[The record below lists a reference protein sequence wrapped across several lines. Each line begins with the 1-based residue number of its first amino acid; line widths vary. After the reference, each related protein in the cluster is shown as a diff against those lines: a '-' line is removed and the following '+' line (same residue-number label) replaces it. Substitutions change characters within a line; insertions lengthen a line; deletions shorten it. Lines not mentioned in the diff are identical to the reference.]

1 MLIELKQKYSRYFQ
15 GTAIAV
21 ISLILIKTVFQIII
35 IRSGL
40 RWLTADDY
48 CRTVISYEWPQH
60 PKIYAGVWLALQFWI
75 NGLLIAVFKDL
86 TLAPII
92 ANTIFSVLTLIYL
105 YLLLKKIFN
114 TSIAY
119 LSCLIFAVFPFQVWL
134 STSGMPESIFFFF
147 IIASCYYFLLWSE
160 KSRNGNTGK
169 RLDEIFRLRAYF
181 PQPCEPAAI

>member
-48 CRTVISYEWPQH
+48 CRTVISYEWLQH

-75 NGLLIAVFKDL
+75 NGLLMAVFKDL

-105 YLLLKKIFN
+105 
-114 TSIAY
+114 
-119 LSCLIFAVFPFQVWL
+119 
-134 STSGMPESIFFFF
+134 
-147 IIASCYYFLLWSE
+147 
-160 KSRNGNTGK
+160 
-169 RLDEIFRLRAYF
+169 
-181 PQPCEPAAI
+181 